1 MDYTEYTTALEQILA
16 ITDPDGIALVTSML
30 PRIIEYAEL
39 RIYREF
45 DVLAT
50 RTTDASALSTNG
62 IRSVPLPSQFIV
74 LEAASIITPA
84 GAFPADSGALRIPM
98 VRASREWLD
107 MVWPNESQTQAPGQL
122 SDIYFSLFNE
132 EVAADADTS
141 EPGSLPS
148 AIQIA
153 PTPDDAYHVEFSGTL
168 RPAPISATNTTTFIS
183 TYLPDLFLLA
193 SAIVGHGY
201 LLRNWAAM
209 ADDPQAPMTWEK
221 QYRILAEGVD
231 IEELRKKSMSVG
243 TGPFI
248 PTPLAG
254 LSRTGGPTQ
263 TQPQMPGPA
272 G

>member
-1 MDYTEYTTALEQILA
+1 MDYTEFSNSLQQILA
-16 ITDPDGIALVTSML
+16 ITDADGIVLVQSML

-50 RTTDASALSTNG
+50 RTTDTNALTTNG
-62 IRSVPLPSQFIV
+62 FRSVPVPSQFIV
-74 LEAASIITPA
+74 LEAASLITPA
-84 GAFPADSGALRIPM
+84 GATPTTAGAQRIPM

-107 MVWPNESQTQAPGQL
+107 MIWPNESQTQAPSQL

-132 EVAADADTS
+132 EDADPAS
-141 EPGSLPS
+141 IPS

-153 PTPDDAYHVEFSGTL
+153 PTPDDAYHIEFIGTQ
-168 RPAPISATNTTTFIS
+168 RPAPISPTNTTTFIS

-193 SAIVGHGY
+193 AAIAGHGY

-221 QYRILAEGVD
+221 QYRIIAEGVD
-231 IEELRKKSMSVG
+231 IEEMRKKSMSVG

-254 LSRTGGPTQ
+254 ISRTGGQTQ
-263 TQPQMPGPA
+263 TQPQMPGA
-272 G
+272 AS